1 MRLSTIIFIFIIS
14 AGLISVC
21 FAQETAGSPQPQ
33 QAAPKTSEV
42 NEANVPAFPYI
53 AQITDDNVNIR
64 SGPGTNYYICGK
76 LGKTDAVRVVGSQFS
91 WSCIVPPVGSFSWI
105 SKQYV
110 SVDPNDPNKGVVD
123 GEAVRVY
130 AGAEGLKPIHSTTL
144 QLKLNRGDKVVVM
157 SREEGDYY
165 KIVPPSGAYLWIS
178 TQYIR
183 PLESI
188 VKVHPVAPGKTEP
201 AATSPVT
208 APVSAP
214 TVTTPGSVE
223 TEKLQ
228 EYYALKKRFEDE
240 RAKPAEQ
247 QNYAELKKAFADI
260 AGNKDAGKAARY
272 AEFAIKQIES
282 CEMAL
287 ATKKE
292 VPQQDAKLQ
301 QIKEQIDKAY
311 AARLAEAPDMGRFA
325 VIGLLKTSNIYGPA
339 AEIKR
344 YRITDDNGKIICYA
358 VPTDAAAK
366 TDLSGFVG
374 KKVGLVGTIEAN
386 PQTQGAVVRFTEIA
400 EVK

>member
-157 SREEGDYY
+157 SREEGDYS
-165 KIVPPSGAYLWIS
+165 KIVPPSGA
-178 TQYIR
+178 
-183 PLESI
+183 
-188 VKVHPVAPGKTEP
+188 
-201 AATSPVT
+201 
-208 APVSAP
+208 
-214 TVTTPGSVE
+214 
-223 TEKLQ
+223 
-228 EYYALKKRFEDE
+228 
-240 RAKPAEQ
+240 
-247 QNYAELKKAFADI
+247 
-260 AGNKDAGKAARY
+260 
-272 AEFAIKQIES
+272 
-282 CEMAL
+282 
-287 ATKKE
+287 
-292 VPQQDAKLQ
+292 
-301 QIKEQIDKAY
+301 
-311 AARLAEAPDMGRFA
+311 
-325 VIGLLKTSNIYGPA
+325 
-339 AEIKR
+339 
-344 YRITDDNGKIICYA
+344 
-358 VPTDAAAK
+358 
-366 TDLSGFVG
+366 
-374 KKVGLVGTIEAN
+374 
-386 PQTQGAVVRFTEIA
+386 
-400 EVK
+400 